1 MFVLHVHSPIV
12 DDPFV
17 PSDEI
22 LVEHHVLVRSDNAF
36 QRVARLRQALWR
48 EGCGL
53 PVGLHR
59 GAPLG
64 SRLAMPF
71 AKETLANYLTDT
83 IRDVVRS
90 EVGDAASSVGK
101 MYSEPRIF
109 EDLLSSQPL
118 CFNLFAELKADL
130 VLASRVFEVLLERP
144 GIRVE
149 EIAFEHSPGRGD
161 ARFTGDHS
169 AFDVFVAYL
178 DGEAR
183 GFVGIEVKYVEN
195 LAQPEARHRVRYDEV
210 AMAMGVFGAG
220 TLERLRRAPLEQ
232 LWRDHL
238 LVGSLAL
245 DPASGFAHG
254 TFAVIWPSEN
264 SIVGAAVE
272 EYAACLTDASAFSA
286 WTLEN
291 VLAAFDS
298 AGAGP
303 WCEALRTRYL
313 GA

>member
-1 MFVLHVHSPIV
+1 M
-12 DDPFV
+12 

-22 LVEHHVLVRSDNAF
+22 LAEHHVLVRSDNAF

-53 PVGLHR
+53 RIGLHR

-71 AKETLANYLTDT
+71 AKETLANYLTTT
-83 IRDVVRS
+83 IRHVVRTEVS
-90 EVGDAASSVGK
+90 EAAASQGK
-101 MYSEPRIF
+101 MYGEPRIF

-118 CFNLFAELKADL
+118 CFNLFAELQADL
-130 VLASRVFEVLLERP
+130 VLASRVFELLLERP

-238 LVGSLAL
+238 LAGSLAL
-245 DPASGFAHG
+245 DPDAGFAQG

-264 SIVGAAVE
+264 TIVGDAVKD
-272 EYAACLTDASAFSA
+272 YVACLANGSGFKA

-303 WCEALRTRYL
+303 WCKALRARYL